1 MCHYG
6 SRLVLPPMAICIIV
20 LPVKIVLMWI
30 QPWNHETVGLL
41 LKMTWKPPLVEKRI
55 TEYDLNVLL
64 TAKEGH
70 YRC

>member
-1 MCHYG
+1 
-6 SRLVLPPMAICIIV
+6 
-20 LPVKIVLMWI
+20 MWI
-30 QPWNHETVGLL
+30 QPWNDETVGFL

-64 TAKEGH
+64 KAKKGH

>member
-1 MCHYG
+1 MCHCS
-6 SRLVLPPMAICIIV
+6 SRLILPSMAICNIV
-20 LPVKIVLMWI
+20 SPVNIMLMWI
-30 QPWNHETVGLL
+30 QPWNHEKVRLL

-64 TAKEGH
+64 KAKEGH